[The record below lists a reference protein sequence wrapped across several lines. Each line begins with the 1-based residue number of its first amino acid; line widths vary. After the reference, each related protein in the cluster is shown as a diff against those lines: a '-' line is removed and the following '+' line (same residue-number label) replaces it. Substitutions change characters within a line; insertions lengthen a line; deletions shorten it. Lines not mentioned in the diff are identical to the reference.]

1 MALVLNEEQ
10 TMLRDSARNFLGSEA
25 PVAHLR
31 ALRDA
36 RDAKGFSPAL
46 WQRCAEMGFAGVLV
60 PEASGGLG
68 LTLTDAVVIA
78 EEIGRTLAP
87 LPFLSSAVMG
97 ALTLSAAAG
106 SPAAKHWLPQI
117 AAGTAVVALAVDEM
131 ARHRPAS
138 IATKAAAQGGGLR
151 IDGEKVLVLDGH
163 VADLL
168 IVAARSQSAPGGI
181 CLAAVDPK
189 AAGVEIE
196 RTAMVDAH
204 NAARVRLSGV
214 EVGADGLIADGASG
228 AALLEEVLD
237 KARVVIAA
245 MLLGAG
251 EEAFQRTLTYL
262 KERQQF
268 GRRIGEFQ
276 ALQHR
281 ASMLFCEL
289 ELTRAAVLRAAQLC
303 DEGADGK
310 ARAAAASVAKAKG
323 CQSAGLAVQEGVQMH
338 GGIGMTDA
346 FEMGFFMKRVR
357 VLQELLGDA
366 SFHEDRLATL
376 SGY

>member
-1 MALVLNEEQ
+1 MALVLSEEQ
-10 TMLRDSARNFLGSEA
+10 TMLRDSARNFLAAEA

-31 ALRDA
+31 ALRDGK
-36 RDAKGFSPAL
+36 DAKGFAPGL

-60 PEASGGLG
+60 PEAHGGLG

-87 LPFLSSAVMG
+87 LPFLSSAVLG
-97 ALTLSAAAG
+97 ASLLAASENVPVA
-106 SPAAKHWLPQI
+106 SRWLPEI
-117 AAGTAVVALAVDEM
+117 AAGKAVVAVAVDET

-138 IATKAAAQGGGLR
+138 IATKATALGSGTK

-168 IVAARSQSAPGGI
+168 VVVARSWSAPSGI
-181 CLAAVDPK
+181 AIFALDPK
-189 AAGVEIE
+189 ARGVTIE
-196 RTAMVDAH
+196 RTIMVDAH
-204 NAARVRLSGV
+204 NAARVRLDGV
-214 EVGADGLIADGASG
+214 EVGADAVLFDGATG
-228 AALLEEVLD
+228 EAVLEDVLD
-237 KARVVIAA
+237 KARVLVAA
-245 MLLGAG
+245 ELLGAG
-251 EEAFQRTLTYL
+251 DEAFQRTVGYL

-268 GRRIGEFQ
+268 GRKIGEFQ
-276 ALQHR
+276 GLQHR
-281 ASMLFCEL
+281 ASMLFCDL
-289 ELTRAAVLRAAQLC
+289 ELTRAAVLKAAQLI
-303 DEGADGK
+303 DEGAEAK
-310 ARAAAASVAKAKG
+310 KRHAAVSVAKAKACAAG
-323 CQSAGLAVQEGVQMH
+323 GLAVQEGVQMH

-357 VLQELLGDA
+357 VLQELFGDA